1 MRLVALEGFMG
12 FSERDESRVVP
23 SGSWVSWEGS
33 GRAMEGSG
41 VGFRLPGNPVSGC
54 ESFGFK
60 RCVNN
65 ETRCTCISS
74 VILFIYCF
82 RKSG

>member
-41 VGFRLPGNPVSGC
+41 EVFDCQGTQWVVVRVSVSKGV
-54 ESFGFK
+54 STM
-60 RCVNN
+60 RQDALV
-65 ETRCTCISS
+65 
-74 VILFIYCF
+74 CF
-82 RKSG
+82 R